1 MRGGSLMTWRLQMS
15 SSGSKQPA
23 ICNHCRQ
30 INPAESQFCNLC
42 GNPID
47 GAVDLASESRAAVPP
62 PPPPGQP
69 APGYGPGGR
78 APRSKVTA
86 VFSAIGLFLFLT
98 PVLLGVGA
106 FGGCIA
112 MAVTGQE
119 IFMTPAIIL
128 GLIASIAISVTVFRS
143 MSSS

>member
-1 MRGGSLMTWRLQMS
+1 MS
-15 SSGSKQPA
+15 SSGSKRPA
-23 ICNHCRQ
+23 ICAHCRQ
-30 INPAESQFCNLC
+30 INPAESQYCNLC

-47 GAVDLASESRAAVPP
+47 GTVDLASESRAAVPP
-62 PPPPGQP
+62 PPPGQP
-69 APGYGPGGR
+69 APGYVHGGR
-78 APRSKVTA
+78 GPRSRVAA
-86 VFSAIGLFLFLT
+86 VLSAIGLFLFLT

-112 MAVTGQE
+112 MAATGQD

-128 GLIASIAISVTVFRS
+128 GLIASVAICITVFRS